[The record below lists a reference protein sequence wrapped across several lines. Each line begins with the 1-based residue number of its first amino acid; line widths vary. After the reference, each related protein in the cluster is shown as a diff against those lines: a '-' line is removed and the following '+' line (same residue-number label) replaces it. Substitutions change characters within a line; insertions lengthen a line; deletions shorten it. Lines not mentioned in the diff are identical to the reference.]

1 MTVTDRPALSVAVH
15 DLPGRKPWRMFVVL
29 FAIYTALGV
38 WMNAGIAF
46 IFTDSLSR
54 VAAVSAM
61 LLSRDP
67 HFAAIGFVFTPL
79 TAAVQIP
86 MGLMG
91 HWWPDLLRWNITAV
105 VMSAAFMAG
114 AVIQIRGISRDRGCP
129 RWVTVVLTV
138 LFAVNPMIVMYA
150 ASGMSEAPFLFF
162 VLWATRRLIRW
173 MRSDDVH
180 DLIGAGLAFAL
191 AYLTRYDALAPLSVA
206 VVLVTVVSWLRFQP
220 TAEERGEGAGPGLRL
235 WAAALDGAVVLMPG
249 FLAFALW
256 SFASWLITGQAFQQ
270 FSSVYGNSSI
280 LEQAGAGTDSP
291 VARLAFSITEMA
303 VLGPALPVFVVLA
316 VICALRRRDTE
327 VVVPLVLFGAILGAQ
342 TLLYLM
348 GSTFPLLRFYISIIP
363 LCFVLVVLIAPRGAP
378 VITRRPGAAAS
389 RSVSTYPEQA
399 GPSLPLVISLCLLV
413 GSTLVTFVA
422 MGSARIAVLEHSIAS
437 AIIPGR
443 QNLEEQ
449 TNLRTFAAERRIARY
464 LDDLALPE
472 GSVLLDTVQSYA
484 VVASSNNP
492 RQFVVPSDADF
503 VRVLNNPA
511 EHHVEYILSV
521 PNTGRGVSD
530 AVNRRYP
537 TMYDTGAGGVGAL
550 VLEVPNDGGMDP
562 SAWRL
567 YRVTGERQTG
577 R

>member
-1 MTVTDRPALSVAVH
+1 MTVIDRPALSVAVH

-38 WMNAGIAF
+38 WMNAGIGF

-91 HWWPDLLRWNITAV
+91 HWWPDLLRWNVTAV

-114 AVIQIRGISRDRGCP
+114 AVIQIRGISRDRGCT
-129 RWVTVVLTV
+129 RWVTVILTV
-138 LFAVNPMIVMYA
+138 LFAANPMIVMYA

-191 AYLTRYDALAPLSVA
+191 AYLTRYDALAPLFVA
-206 VVLVTVVSWLRFQP
+206 VVLVTVVSWLRFRP
-220 TAEERGEGAGPGLRL
+220 TAEDRGEGAGPGLRL
-235 WAAALDGAVVLMPG
+235 WAAALDGAVVMMPG

-291 VARLAFSITEMA
+291 IARLGFSITEMA
-303 VLGPALPVFVVLA
+303 VLG
-316 VICALRRRDTE
+316 RRSR
-327 VVVPLVLFGAILGAQ
+327 
-342 TLLYLM
+342 
-348 GSTFPLLRFYISIIP
+348 
-363 LCFVLVVLIAPRGAP
+363 C
-378 VITRRPGAAAS
+378 S
-389 RSVSTYPEQA
+389 RSWPSSTHFGGGTPKW
-399 GPSLPLVISLCLLV
+399 SCLLCC
-413 GSTLVTFVA
+413 
-422 MGSARIAVLEHSIAS
+422 SAPSS
-437 AIIPGR
+437 APKPCC
-443 QNLEEQ
+443 
-449 TNLRTFAAERRIARY
+449 T
-464 LDDLALPE
+464 
-472 GSVLLDTVQSYA
+472 
-484 VVASSNNP
+484 
-492 RQFVVPSDADF
+492 
-503 VRVLNNPA
+503 
-511 EHHVEYILSV
+511 
-521 PNTGRGVSD
+521 
-530 AVNRRYP
+530 
-537 TMYDTGAGGVGAL
+537 
-550 VLEVPNDGGMDP
+550 
-562 SAWRL
+562 
-567 YRVTGERQTG
+567 
-577 R
+577 